1 MRSVISTRLPV
12 RLANMVRQ
20 HSINSGMAVANLVRV
35 ILEYSLNGQYRFAAL
50 FDVQPLDDKL
60 DVRLPE
66 ELVLRLRAHAER
78 HGKSIS
84 VYTRMILY
92 AYYTRRLV
100 LVEIGGRYTLAEN
113 HEQKKSA

>member
-1 MRSVISTRLPV
+1 MTSVISTRLPA
-12 RLANMVRQ
+12 RLANMIRQ
-20 HSINSGMAVANLVRV
+20 HSANSRMAVANLVRV
-35 ILEYSLNGQYRFAAL
+35 ILEHSLDGQYSFAAL
-50 FDVQPLDDKL
+50 FDVRPLDDKL

-66 ELVLRLRAHAER
+66 ELVRRLRANAER
-78 HGKSIS
+78 LGKSVS

-92 AYYTRRLV
+92 AYYTKQLV

>member
-1 MRSVISTRLPV
+1 MTSVISTRLPA
-12 RLANMVRQ
+12 RLAGMIRQ
-20 HSINSGMAVANLVRV
+20 HSINSGRTVANLVGV
-35 ILEYSLNGQYRFAAL
+35 ILEHSLDGQYSFAAL
-50 FDVQPLDDKL
+50 FDVRPLDAKL

-66 ELVLRLRAHAER
+66 ELVRRLRTNAER
-78 HGKSIS
+78 LGKSVS